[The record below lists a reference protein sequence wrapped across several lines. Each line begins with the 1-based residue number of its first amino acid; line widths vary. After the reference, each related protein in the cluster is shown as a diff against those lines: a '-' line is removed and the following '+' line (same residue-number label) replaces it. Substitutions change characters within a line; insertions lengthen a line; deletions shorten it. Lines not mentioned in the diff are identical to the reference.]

1 MSNFDIWL
9 SPPDLSGN
17 ERKYVNDVFDSNWIA
32 PAGPHIKKFEKKL
45 SLFLKSK
52 NVVALS
58 SGTAAIHL
66 SLQIIGVKRG
76 DLVICQSLT
85 FVGSANPILYCNAE
99 PIFIDSEKETWNMCP
114 VLLEKAINDSLKIN
128 KKPKAI
134 ILVHLYGMP
143 AKINEIKKISKKY
156 EIPLIED
163 AAEALGSSYD
173 GMPLGTIGDFG
184 IISFNGNKIITT
196 SAGGALISSNLEHI
210 KKANFLSSQAKED
223 TVHYQHKE
231 IGYNY
236 RISNVLAAI
245 GLGQIEELDK
255 KIKIRRKNF
264 SLYKKYL
271 NDIEEISFLKEPHS
285 FYHCNRWITTIL
297 VSSRNGFCKDNII
310 KNLRKNKIESR
321 PIWKP
326 MHLQPLYSKYKFYNN
341 NSSEKLFDLG
351 LCLPSGT
358 TLTEK
363 QIRKISQIIISS
375 K

>member
-1 MSNFDIWL
+1 MSDFDIWL
-9 SPPDLSGN
+9 SPPDLTGN
-17 ERKYVNDVFDSNWIA
+17 ERKYVSDVFDSNWIA
-32 PAGPHIKKFEKKL
+32 PAGPHINKFENKL
-45 SLFLKSK
+45 GLFLKSK

-66 SLQIIGVKRG
+66 SLQILGVKRG
-76 DLVICQSLT
+76 DFVICQSLT

-99 PIFIDSEKETWNMCP
+99 PIFIDSETETWNMCP
-114 VLLEKAINDSLKIN
+114 LLLEKAINDSLKIN

-143 AKINEIKKISKKY
+143 AKINEIKEISKKY
-156 EIPLIED
+156 DIPLIED
-163 AAEALGSSYD
+163 AAEALGSNYD
-173 GMPLGTIGDFG
+173 GIPLGTIGDFG
-184 IISFNGNKIITT
+184 ILSFNGNKIITT
-196 SAGGALISSNLEHI
+196 SGGGALISSNLEHS
-210 KKANFLSSQAKED
+210 KKAKFLSSQAKEN
-223 TVHYQHKE
+223 TIHYQHKE

-245 GLGQIEELDK
+245 GLGQIEQIDK

-271 NDIEEISFLKEPHS
+271 NNIEEISFLEEPLN
-285 FYHCNRWITTIL
+285 FYSNRWITTIL
-297 VSSRNGFCKDNII
+297 VSSQNGFCKEKII
-310 KNLRKNKIESR
+310 RKLRENKIESR

-326 MHLQPLYSKYKFYNN
+326 MHLQPLYKQYKFYNN
-341 NSSEKLFDLG
+341 NSSEKLFNLG

-358 TLTEK
+358 TLTEE
-363 QIRKISQIIISS
+363 QISKISQIIISS